1 MEGRVKASVNIVV
14 ESRLHN
20 LAAWFYVFQD
30 GNIYGESL
38 STRVSIYI
46 NLVYL
51 PYLILKYLSVESF
64 TLVSE
69 RERTLTRVRFTIK
82 YFRCLECIY
91 IKSSWNLRSIT
102 LLSSLKH
109 SCMFLKTHGIN
120 LFSFFKYKILLEMNH

>member
-1 MEGRVKASVNIVV
+1 MKASVNIVV

-20 LAAWFYVFQD
+20 LAARFYVFQD

-69 RERTLTRVRFTIK
+69 REREL
-82 YFRCLECIY
+82 
-91 IKSSWNLRSIT
+91 
-102 LLSSLKH
+102 
-109 SCMFLKTHGIN
+109 
-120 LFSFFKYKILLEMNH
+120 